1 MPADLDIG
9 NTIVFEQDKIPVTA
23 EAYNIV
29 KDQIVTLKLLPGQ
42 LLMVQQLSKEYGIS
56 RTPVREALVRL
67 KEEGLVNETDGRKF
81 QVSYITW
88 KLIRDI
94 FQARESVEITAI
106 SHAAAT
112 YHKKMEKR
120 LSAIQK
126 KLQKSYE
133 NKQYVTYFEADNA
146 FHYWLLEVLGNTVII
161 NWMERIRDQQQRI
174 RYATM
179 GISTSMEISYD
190 EHLRMMEAVRRNDVE
205 LAKTEM
211 HNHLERALQDI
222 LKMKEQAN
230 PYLVSFIK
238 E

>member
-1 MPADLDIG
+1 MPADLDTG

-120 LSAIQK
+120 LSVIQK

-190 EHLRMMEAVRRNDVE
+190 EHLRMMEAVRKNDVE
-205 LAKTEM
+205 LAKIEM